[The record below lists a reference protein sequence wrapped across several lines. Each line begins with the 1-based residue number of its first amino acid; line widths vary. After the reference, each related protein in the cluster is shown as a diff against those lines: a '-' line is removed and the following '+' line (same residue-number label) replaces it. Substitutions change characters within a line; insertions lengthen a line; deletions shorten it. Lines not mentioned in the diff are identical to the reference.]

1 MQALMKH
8 GSRCLGRIL
17 NECRQ
22 LVTRNISLRQFREE
36 CARHYQSALQD
47 INRPPLTDRRKAAI
61 RSLNDGIRL
70 YNGKRFSEALRA
82 FEESVEYDPQ
92 YGRAHL
98 YYGNAQ
104 YKLRNYEEALA
115 SWQCVIRIEPNSDIA
130 EKAREKLER
139 IQSKEKQTVR
149 EMTEHLRQA

>member
-1 MQALMKH
+1 MHALIKQ
-8 GSRCLGRIL
+8 GSRCLGKIL
-17 NECRQ
+17 CECRR
-22 LVTRNISLRQFREE
+22 LAAREISFSQFREE
-36 CARHYQSALQD
+36 CSRHYQSAVED
-47 INRPPLTDRRKAAI
+47 INRPPITDRRKMAI

-115 SWQCVIRIEPNSDIA
+115 SWQCVVRIEPNSDIA
-130 EKAREKLER
+130 EKAREKLEH
-139 IQSKEKQTVR
+139 IHSKEKQTVR
-149 EMTEHLRQA
+149 EIQEQLKRA